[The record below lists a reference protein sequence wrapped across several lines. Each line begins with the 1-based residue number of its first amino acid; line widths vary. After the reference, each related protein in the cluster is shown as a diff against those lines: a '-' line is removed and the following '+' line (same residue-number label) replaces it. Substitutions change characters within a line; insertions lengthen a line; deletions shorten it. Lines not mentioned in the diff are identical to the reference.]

1 MPALTARD
9 KQVLDFA
16 GRHYRFTGKQEA
28 DMLTELDMSATAF
41 WAKVHALID
50 RQEALAYAPT
60 TVKRLQRLRDKGMRD
75 RSAKLRG
82 IAI

>member
-1 MPALTARD
+1 MQALTDRD

-41 WAKVHALID
+41 WAKVQKLID
-50 RQEALAYAPT
+50 TQEALAYAPR
-60 TVKRLQRLRDKGMRD
+60 VPVA
-75 RSAKLRG
+75 SSPA
-82 IAI
+82 